1 MKNKKMRPFII
12 LLAGTLIVS
21 LSGCGNTIPA
31 LSEEQEALVVEY
43 ASTAV
48 LKHDANYQGKLV
60 DLSTLSNEEETPEE
74 ETPEE
79 ETAEEETTQAPAED
93 TNIPEES
100 APVQEPQQEAGN
112 AEQEEAQVQANAEQ
126 VLGLHDVSL
135 TCSGYEVD
143 EFYPKNG
150 NEIYFVMNATPGNNL
165 LVMRFTLRNLL
176 NEEQEIQ
183 IRPGAVRVKIDLNGG
198 EKNALTTMLLND
210 LATYQGTLGPNEE
223 TELVVVGEY
232 PVEDLQVIDS
242 LSVKLKNESGE
253 VILNCN

>member
-12 LLAGTLIVS
+12 FLAGTLLVS

-74 ETPEE
+74 ETTQEPVEEADIPKEPE
-79 ETAEEETTQAPAED
+79 QM
-93 TNIPEES
+93 
-100 APVQEPQQEAGN
+100 QEPQQDVLS
-112 AEQEEAQVQANAEQ
+112 AEQAEAEIQADAEQ
-126 VLGLHDVSL
+126 ILGLQDVSL
-135 TCSGYEVD
+135 TYSGYEVD

-165 LVMRFTLRNLL
+165 LVVKFTLRNLL
-176 NEEQEIQ
+176 NEEQDIQ
-183 IRPGAVRVKIDLNGG
+183 IQPGTVRVKIIMNGE

>member
-12 LLAGTLIVS
+12 LLAGTLLVS

-74 ETPEE
+74 ETTQEPVEEADIPKEPE
-79 ETAEEETTQAPAED
+79 QM
-93 TNIPEES
+93 
-100 APVQEPQQEAGN
+100 QEPQQDVLS
-112 AEQEEAQVQANAEQ
+112 AEQAEAEIQADAEQ
-126 VLGLHDVSL
+126 ILGLQDVSL
-135 TCSGYEVD
+135 TYSGYEVD

-165 LVMRFTLRNLL
+165 LVVKFTLRNLL
-176 NEEQEIQ
+176 NEEQDIQ
-183 IRPGAVRVKIDLNGG
+183 IQPGTVRVKIIMNGE

>member
-1 MKNKKMRPFII
+1 MKNKKMKPFII

-21 LSGCGNTIPA
+21 LSGWGKTIPS

-60 DLSTLSNEEETPEE
+60 DLSTLKNEEETPVE
-74 ETPEE
+74 ETM
-79 ETAEEETTQAPAED
+79 QAPAEEAD
-93 TNIPEES
+93 IPKEPEQM
-100 APVQEPQQEAGN
+100 QEPQQDVFS
-112 AEQEEAQVQANAEQ
+112 AEQAEAEIQADAEQ
-126 VLGLHDVSL
+126 ILGLQDVSL
-135 TCSGYEVD
+135 TYSGYEVD

-165 LVMRFTLRNLL
+165 LVVKFTLRNLL
-176 NEEQEIQ
+176 NEEQDIQ
-183 IRPGAVRVKIDLNGG
+183 IQPGTVRVKIIMNG
-198 EKNALTTMLLND
+198 EEENALTTMLLND

-232 PVEDLQVIDS
+232 PVEDLQSIDS
-242 LSVKLKNESGE
+242 LSVKLKNESCE
-253 VILNCN
+253 VVLNCD

>member
-1 MKNKKMRPFII
+1 MKNKKMKPFII

-21 LSGCGNTIPA
+21 LNGCGNTIPS

-60 DLSTLSNEEETPEE
+60 DLSTLKNEEETPVE
-74 ETPEE
+74 ETM
-79 ETAEEETTQAPAED
+79 QAPAEEAD
-93 TNIPEES
+93 IPKEPEQM
-100 APVQEPQQEAGN
+100 QEPQQDVFS
-112 AEQEEAQVQANAEQ
+112 AEQAEAEIQADAEQ
-126 VLGLHDVSL
+126 ILGLQDVSL
-135 TCSGYEVD
+135 TYSGYEVD

-165 LVMRFTLRNLL
+165 LVVKFTLRNLL
-176 NEEQEIQ
+176 NEEQDIQ
-183 IRPGAVRVKIDLNGG
+183 IQPGTVRVKIIMNG
-198 EKNALTTMLLND
+198 EEENALTTMLLND

-232 PVEDLQVIDS
+232 PVEDLQSIDS
-242 LSVKLKNESGE
+242 LSVKLKNESCE
-253 VILNCN
+253 VVLNCD

>member
-1 MKNKKMRPFII
+1 MKNKKMKPFII

-21 LSGCGNTIPA
+21 LNGCGNTIPS

-60 DLSTLSNEEETPEE
+60 DLSTLKNEEETPVE
-74 ETPEE
+74 ETMQVP
-79 ETAEEETTQAPAED
+79 AEEAD
-93 TNIPEES
+93 IPKEPEQM
-100 APVQEPQQEAGN
+100 QEPQQDVFS
-112 AEQEEAQVQANAEQ
+112 AEQAEAEIQADAEQ
-126 VLGLHDVSL
+126 ILGLQDVSL
-135 TCSGYEVD
+135 TYSGYEVD

-165 LVMRFTLRNLL
+165 LVVKFTLRNLL
-176 NEEQEIQ
+176 NEEQDIQ
-183 IRPGAVRVKIDLNGG
+183 IQPGTVRVKIIMNG
-198 EKNALTTMLLND
+198 EEENALTTMLLND

-232 PVEDLQVIDS
+232 PVEDLQTIDS

-253 VILNCN
+253 VVQNCD

>member
-1 MKNKKMRPFII
+1 MKNKKMKPFII

-21 LSGCGNTIPA
+21 LNGCGNTIPS

-60 DLSTLSNEEETPEE
+60 DLSTLKNEEETPVE
-74 ETPEE
+74 ETM
-79 ETAEEETTQAPAED
+79 QAPAEEAD
-93 TNIPEES
+93 IPKEPEQM
-100 APVQEPQQEAGN
+100 QEPQQDVFS
-112 AEQEEAQVQANAEQ
+112 AEQAEAEIQADAEQ
-126 VLGLHDVSL
+126 ILGLQDVSL
-135 TCSGYEVD
+135 TYSGYEVD

-165 LVMRFTLRNLL
+165 LVVKFTLRNLL
-176 NEEQEIQ
+176 NEEQDIQ
-183 IRPGAVRVKIDLNGG
+183 IQPGTVRVKIIMNG
-198 EKNALTTMLLND
+198 EEENALTTMLLND

-232 PVEDLQVIDS
+232 PVEDLQTIDS
-242 LSVKLKNESGE
+242 LSVTLKNESGE
-253 VILNCN
+253 VVLNCD

>member
-1 MKNKKMRPFII
+1 M
-12 LLAGTLIVS
+12 
-21 LSGCGNTIPA
+21 
-31 LSEEQEALVVEY
+31 
-43 ASTAV
+43 
-48 LKHDANYQGKLV
+48 
-60 DLSTLSNEEETPEE
+60 
-74 ETPEE
+74 
-79 ETAEEETTQAPAED
+79 
-93 TNIPEES
+93 
-100 APVQEPQQEAGN
+100 QEPQQDVLS
-112 AEQEEAQVQANAEQ
+112 AEQAEAEIQADAEQ
-126 VLGLHDVSL
+126 ILGLQDVSL
-135 TCSGYEVD
+135 TYSGYEVD

-165 LVMRFTLRNLL
+165 LVVKFTLRNLL
-176 NEEQEIQ
+176 NEEQDIQ
-183 IRPGAVRVKIDLNGG
+183 IQPGTVRVKIIMNGE

>member
-1 MKNKKMRPFII
+1 MHIPRP
-12 LLAGTLIVS
+12 
-21 LSGCGNTIPA
+21 
-31 LSEEQEALVVEY
+31 
-43 ASTAV
+43 V
-48 LKHDANYQGKLV
+48 LKHDAHYQGKLV
-60 DLSTLSNEEETPEE
+60 DLSTLKNEEETPEE
-74 ETPEE
+74 ETMQAL
-79 ETAEEETTQAPAED
+79 AEEAD
-93 TNIPEES
+93 IPKEPEQI
-100 APVQEPQQEAGN
+100 QEPQQDVFS
-112 AEQEEAQVQANAEQ
+112 AEQAEAEIQADAEQ
-126 VLGLHDVSL
+126 ILGLQDVSL
-135 TCSGYEVD
+135 TYSGYEVD

-165 LVMRFTLRNLL
+165 LVVKFTLRNLL
-176 NEEQEIQ
+176 NEEQDIQ
-183 IRPGAVRVKIDLNGG
+183 IQPGTVRVKIIMNGE

>member
-1 MKNKKMRPFII
+1 MKNKKMKPFII

-21 LSGCGNTIPA
+21 LSGCGNTIPS
-31 LSEEQEALVVEY
+31 LSEDQEALVVEY

-60 DLSTLSNEEETPEE
+60 DLSTLKNEEETPVE
-74 ETPEE
+74 ETMQA
-79 ETAEEETTQAPAED
+79 TAEEAD
-93 TNIPEES
+93 IPKEPEQM
-100 APVQEPQQEAGN
+100 QEPQQDVFS
-112 AEQEEAQVQANAEQ
+112 AEQAEAEIQADAEQ
-126 VLGLHDVSL
+126 ILGLQDVSL
-135 TCSGYEVD
+135 TYSGYEVD

-165 LVMRFTLRNLL
+165 LVVKFTLRNLL
-176 NEEQEIQ
+176 NEEQDIQ
-183 IRPGAVRVKIDLNGG
+183 IQPGTVRVKIIMNGE

-232 PVEDLQVIDS
+232 PVEDLQSIDS
-242 LSVKLKNESGE
+242 LSVKLKNESCE
-253 VILNCN
+253 VVLNCD

>member
-12 LLAGTLIVS
+12 LLAGTLLVS

-60 DLSTLSNEEETPEE
+60 DLSTLKNEEETPEE
-74 ETPEE
+74 ETMQA
-79 ETAEEETTQAPAED
+79 TAEETD
-93 TNIPEES
+93 IPKEPEQM
-100 APVQEPQQEAGN
+100 QEPQQDVLS
-112 AEQEEAQVQANAEQ
+112 AEQAEAEIQADAEQ
-126 VLGLHDVSL
+126 ILGLQDVSL
-135 TCSGYEVD
+135 TYSGYEVD

-165 LVMRFTLRNLL
+165 LVVKFTLRNLL
-176 NEEQEIQ
+176 NEEQNIQ
-183 IRPGAVRVKIDLNGG
+183 IQPGTVRVKIIMNG
-198 EKNALTTMLLND
+198 EEENALTTMLLND

-232 PVEDLQVIDS
+232 PVEDLQSIDS
-242 LSVKLKNESGE
+242 LSVKLKNESCE
-253 VILNCN
+253 VVLNCD

>member
-21 LSGCGNTIPA
+21 LSGCGNMIPT

-74 ETPEE
+74 ETTQEPVEEADIPKEPE
-79 ETAEEETTQAPAED
+79 QM
-93 TNIPEES
+93 
-100 APVQEPQQEAGN
+100 QEPQQDVLS
-112 AEQEEAQVQANAEQ
+112 AEQAEAEIQADAEQ
-126 VLGLHDVSL
+126 ILGLQDVSL
-135 TCSGYEVD
+135 TYSGYEVD

-165 LVMRFTLRNLL
+165 LVVKFTLRNLL
-176 NEEQEIQ
+176 NEEQDIQ
-183 IRPGAVRVKIDLNGG
+183 IQPGTVRVKIIMNGE

>member
-1 MKNKKMRPFII
+1 MKNKKMRPFLI

-60 DLSTLSNEEETPEE
+60 DLSTLKNEEETPEE
-74 ETPEE
+74 ETMQA
-79 ETAEEETTQAPAED
+79 TAEETD
-93 TNIPEES
+93 IPKEPEQM
-100 APVQEPQQEAGN
+100 QEPQQDVLS
-112 AEQEEAQVQANAEQ
+112 AEQAEAEIQADAEQ
-126 VLGLHDVSL
+126 ILGLQDVSL
-135 TCSGYEVD
+135 TYSGYEVD

-165 LVMRFTLRNLL
+165 LVVKFTLRNLL
-176 NEEQEIQ
+176 NEEQDIQ
-183 IRPGAVRVKIDLNGG
+183 IQPGTVRVKIIMNGE

>member
-1 MKNKKMRPFII
+1 MKNKKMKPFII

-21 LSGCGNTIPA
+21 LNGCGNTIPS

-60 DLSTLSNEEETPEE
+60 DLSTLKNEEETPVE
-74 ETPEE
+74 ETM
-79 ETAEEETTQAPAED
+79 QAPAEEAD
-93 TNIPEES
+93 IPKEPEQM
-100 APVQEPQQEAGN
+100 QEPQQDVFS
-112 AEQEEAQVQANAEQ
+112 AEQAEAEIQADAEQ
-126 VLGLHDVSL
+126 ILGLQDVSL
-135 TCSGYEVD
+135 TYSGYEVD

-165 LVMRFTLRNLL
+165 LVVKFTLRNLL
-176 NEEQEIQ
+176 NEEQDIQ
-183 IRPGAVRVKIDLNGG
+183 IQLGTVRVKIIMNG
-198 EKNALTTMLLND
+198 EEENALTTMLLND

-232 PVEDLQVIDS
+232 PVEDLQTIDS

-253 VILNCN
+253 VVLNCD

>member
-12 LLAGTLIVS
+12 LLAGTLLVS

-60 DLSTLSNEEETPEE
+60 DLSTLKNEEETPEE
-74 ETPEE
+74 ETMQA
-79 ETAEEETTQAPAED
+79 TAEETD
-93 TNIPEES
+93 IPKEPEQM
-100 APVQEPQQEAGN
+100 QEPQQDVLS
-112 AEQEEAQVQANAEQ
+112 AEQAEAEIQADAEQ
-126 VLGLHDVSL
+126 ILGLQDVSL
-135 TCSGYEVD
+135 TYSGYEVD

-165 LVMRFTLRNLL
+165 LVVKFTLRNLL
-176 NEEQEIQ
+176 NEEQNIQ
-183 IRPGAVRVKIDLNGG
+183 IQPGTVRVKIIMNGE

>member
-12 LLAGTLIVS
+12 LLAGTLLVS

-74 ETPEE
+74 ETTQEPVEEADIPKEPE
-79 ETAEEETTQAPAED
+79 QM
-93 TNIPEES
+93 
-100 APVQEPQQEAGN
+100 QEPQQDVLS
-112 AEQEEAQVQANAEQ
+112 AEQAEAEIQADAEQ
-126 VLGLHDVSL
+126 ILGLQDVSL
-135 TCSGYEVD
+135 TYSEYEVD

-165 LVMRFTLRNLL
+165 LVVKFTLRNLL
-176 NEEQEIQ
+176 NEEQDIQ
-183 IRPGAVRVKIDLNGG
+183 IQPGTVRVKIIMNGE

-210 LATYQGTLGPNEE
+210 LAAYQGTLGPNEE

>member
-74 ETPEE
+74 ETTQEPVEEADIPKEPE
-79 ETAEEETTQAPAED
+79 QM
-93 TNIPEES
+93 
-100 APVQEPQQEAGN
+100 QEPQQDVLS
-112 AEQEEAQVQANAEQ
+112 AEQAEAEIQADAEQ
-126 VLGLHDVSL
+126 ILGLQDVSL
-135 TCSGYEVD
+135 TYSGYEVD

-165 LVMRFTLRNLL
+165 LVVKFTLRNLL
-176 NEEQEIQ
+176 NEEQNIQ
-183 IRPGAVRVKIDLNGG
+183 IQPGTVRVKIIMNGE

>member
-12 LLAGTLIVS
+12 LLAGTLLVS

-74 ETPEE
+74 ETTQEPVEE
-79 ETAEEETTQAPAED
+79 ED
-93 TNIPEES
+93 IPKEPEQM
-100 APVQEPQQEAGN
+100 QEPQQDVLS
-112 AEQEEAQVQANAEQ
+112 AEQAEAEIQADAEQ
-126 VLGLHDVSL
+126 ILGLQDVSL
-135 TCSGYEVD
+135 TYSGYEVD

-165 LVMRFTLRNLL
+165 LVVKFTLRNLL
-176 NEEQEIQ
+176 NEEQDIQ
-183 IRPGAVRVKIDLNGG
+183 IQPGTVRVKIIMNGE

>member
-12 LLAGTLIVS
+12 LLAGTLLVS

-74 ETPEE
+74 ETTQEPVEEADIPKEPE
-79 ETAEEETTQAPAED
+79 QM
-93 TNIPEES
+93 
-100 APVQEPQQEAGN
+100 QEPQQDVLS
-112 AEQEEAQVQANAEQ
+112 AEQAEAEIQADAEQ
-126 VLGLHDVSL
+126 ILGLQDVSL
-135 TCSGYEVD
+135 TYSGYEVD

-165 LVMRFTLRNLL
+165 LVMKFTLRNLL
-176 NEEQEIQ
+176 NEEQDIQ
-183 IRPGAVRVKIDLNGG
+183 IQPGTVRVKIIMNGE

-232 PVEDLQVIDS
+232 PVEDLQIIDS

>member
-12 LLAGTLIVS
+12 LLAGTLLVS

-74 ETPEE
+74 ETTQEPVE
-79 ETAEEETTQAPAED
+79 ETD
-93 TNIPEES
+93 IPKEPEQM
-100 APVQEPQQEAGN
+100 QEPQQDVLS
-112 AEQEEAQVQANAEQ
+112 AEQAEAEIQADAEQ
-126 VLGLHDVSL
+126 ILGLQDVSL
-135 TCSGYEVD
+135 TYSGYEVD

-165 LVMRFTLRNLL
+165 LVVKFTLRNLL
-176 NEEQEIQ
+176 NEEQNIQ
-183 IRPGAVRVKIDLNGG
+183 IQPGAVRVKIIMNGE

>member
-60 DLSTLSNEEETPEE
+60 DLSTLSNEEETPVE
-74 ETPEE
+74 ETM
-79 ETAEEETTQAPAED
+79 QAPAEEAD
-93 TNIPEES
+93 IPKEPEQM
-100 APVQEPQQEAGN
+100 QEPQQDVFS
-112 AEQEEAQVQANAEQ
+112 AEQAEAEIQADAEQ
-126 VLGLHDVSL
+126 ILGLQDVSL
-135 TCSGYEVD
+135 TYSGYEVD

-165 LVMRFTLRNLL
+165 LVVKFTLRNLL
-176 NEEQEIQ
+176 NEEQDIQ
-183 IRPGAVRVKIDLNGG
+183 IQPGTVRVKIIMNGE

-232 PVEDLQVIDS
+232 PVEDLQTIDS

-253 VILNCN
+253 VVLNCD

>member
-1 MKNKKMRPFII
+1 MTNKKTKPFITI
-12 LLAGTLIVS
+12 LTGAMIVS
-21 LSGCGNTIPA
+21 LCGCGNAIPN

-60 DLSTLSNEEETPEE
+60 DLSTITNEEEVPPEE
-74 ETPEE
+74 I
-79 ETAEEETTQAPAED
+79 TQAPAEE
-93 TNIPEES
+93 TNIPEEP
-100 APVQEPQQEAGN
+100 APVQEPQPEADSAAQQEAEVQVN
-112 AEQEEAQVQANAEQ
+112 AEQI
-126 VLGLHDVSL
+126 LGLQNVSL
-135 TCSGYEVD
+135 ICSGYEVD

-165 LVMRFTLRNLL
+165 LVVKFTLKNLL
-176 NEEQEIQ
+176 NEEQDIQ
-183 IRPGAVRVKIDLNGG
+183 IQPGTVRVKINLNGE

-210 LATYQGTLGPNEE
+210 LATYQGTLGPDEE

-232 PVEDLQVIDS
+232 PVEELQTIDA

-253 VILNCN
+253 VILNCD

>member
-1 MKNKKMRPFII
+1 MKNKKMKPFII

-21 LSGCGNTIPA
+21 LNGCGNTIPS

-60 DLSTLSNEEETPEE
+60 DLSTLKNEEETPVE
-74 ETPEE
+74 ETM
-79 ETAEEETTQAPAED
+79 QAPAEEAD
-93 TNIPEES
+93 IPKEPEQM
-100 APVQEPQQEAGN
+100 QEPQQDVFS
-112 AEQEEAQVQANAEQ
+112 AEQAEAEIQADAEQ
-126 VLGLHDVSL
+126 ILGLQDVSL
-135 TCSGYEVD
+135 TYSGYEVD

-165 LVMRFTLRNLL
+165 LVVKFTLRNLL
-176 NEEQEIQ
+176 NEEQDIQ
-183 IRPGAVRVKIDLNGG
+183 IQPGTVRVKIIMNGE

-223 TELVVVGEY
+223 TQLVVVGEY
-232 PVEDLQVIDS
+232 PVEDLQTIDS

-253 VILNCN
+253 VVLNCD

>member
-1 MKNKKMRPFII
+1 MKNKKIRPFII

-60 DLSTLSNEEETPEE
+60 DLSTLGNEEETPEE
-74 ETPEE
+74 ETTQEPVEEADIPKEPE
-79 ETAEEETTQAPAED
+79 QM
-93 TNIPEES
+93 
-100 APVQEPQQEAGN
+100 QEPQQDVLS
-112 AEQEEAQVQANAEQ
+112 AEQAEAEIQADAEQ
-126 VLGLHDVSL
+126 ILGLQDVSL
-135 TCSGYEVD
+135 TYSGYEVD

-165 LVMRFTLRNLL
+165 LVVKFTLRNLL
-176 NEEQEIQ
+176 NEEQDIQ
-183 IRPGAVRVKIDLNGG
+183 IQPGTVRVKIIMNGE

>member
-60 DLSTLSNEEETPEE
+60 DLSTLKNEEETPEE
-74 ETPEE
+74 ETM
-79 ETAEEETTQAPAED
+79 QAPAEEAD
-93 TNIPEES
+93 IPKEPEQM
-100 APVQEPQQEAGN
+100 QEPQQDVFS
-112 AEQEEAQVQANAEQ
+112 AEQAEAEIQADAEQ
-126 VLGLHDVSL
+126 ILGLQDVSL
-135 TCSGYEVD
+135 TYSGYEVD

-165 LVMRFTLRNLL
+165 LVVKFTLRNLL
-176 NEEQEIQ
+176 NEEQDIQ
-183 IRPGAVRVKIDLNGG
+183 IQPGTVRVKIIMNG
-198 EKNALTTMLLND
+198 EEENALTTMLLND

-232 PVEDLQVIDS
+232 PVEDLQTIDS

-253 VILNCN
+253 VVLNCD

>member
-60 DLSTLSNEEETPEE
+60 DLSTLKNEEETPEE
-74 ETPEE
+74 ETM
-79 ETAEEETTQAPAED
+79 QAPAEEAD
-93 TNIPEES
+93 IPKEPE
-100 APVQEPQQEAGN
+100 QMQKPQQDVFS
-112 AEQEEAQVQANAEQ
+112 AEQAEAEIQADAEQ
-126 VLGLHDVSL
+126 ILGLQDVSL
-135 TCSGYEVD
+135 TYSGYEVD

-165 LVMRFTLRNLL
+165 LVVKFTLRNLL
-176 NEEQEIQ
+176 NEEQDIQ
-183 IRPGAVRVKIDLNGG
+183 IQPGTVRVKIIMNG
-198 EKNALTTMLLND
+198 EEENALTTMLLND

-232 PVEDLQVIDS
+232 PVEDLQTIDS

-253 VILNCN
+253 VVLNCD

>member
-1 MKNKKMRPFII
+1 MTNKKTKPFITI
-12 LLAGTLIVS
+12 LAGALLVS
-21 LSGCGNTIPA
+21 LCGCGNAIPN

-60 DLSTLSNEEETPEE
+60 DLSTITNEEEVPLEE
-74 ETPEE
+74 IMQAL
-79 ETAEEETTQAPAED
+79 AEE
-93 TNIPEES
+93 TNIPEEPAS
-100 APVQEPQQEAGN
+100 VQEPQPEADSATQQEEEVQVN
-112 AEQEEAQVQANAEQ
+112 AEQI
-126 VLGLHDVSL
+126 LGLQNVSL
-135 TCSGYEVD
+135 ICSGYEVD

-165 LVMRFTLRNLL
+165 LVVKLTLKNLL
-176 NEEQEIQ
+176 NEEQDIQ
-183 IRPGAVRVKIDLNGG
+183 IQPGTVRVKINLNGE

-210 LATYQGTLGPNEE
+210 LATYQGTLGSDEE

-232 PVEDLQVIDS
+232 PVEELQTIDA

-253 VILNCN
+253 VILNCD

>member
-1 MKNKKMRPFII
+1 MKNKKIRPFII

-60 DLSTLSNEEETPEE
+60 DFSTLGNEEETPEE
-74 ETPEE
+74 ETTQEPVEEADIPKEPE
-79 ETAEEETTQAPAED
+79 QM
-93 TNIPEES
+93 
-100 APVQEPQQEAGN
+100 QEPQQDVLS
-112 AEQEEAQVQANAEQ
+112 AEQAEAEIQADAEQ
-126 VLGLHDVSL
+126 ILGLQDVSL
-135 TCSGYEVD
+135 TYSGYEVD

-165 LVMRFTLRNLL
+165 LVVKFTLRNLL
-176 NEEQEIQ
+176 NEEQDIQ
-183 IRPGAVRVKIDLNGG
+183 IQPGTVRVKIIMNGE

>member
-1 MKNKKMRPFII
+1 MKNKKMKPFII

-21 LSGCGNTIPA
+21 LNGCGNTIPS

-60 DLSTLSNEEETPEE
+60 DLSTLKNEEETPVE
-74 ETPEE
+74 ETM
-79 ETAEEETTQAPAED
+79 QAPAEEAD
-93 TNIPEES
+93 IPKEPEQM
-100 APVQEPQQEAGN
+100 QEPQQDVFS
-112 AEQEEAQVQANAEQ
+112 AEQAEAEIQADAEQ
-126 VLGLHDVSL
+126 ILGLQDVSL
-135 TCSGYEVD
+135 TYSGYEVD

-165 LVMRFTLRNLL
+165 LVVKFTLRNLL
-176 NEEQEIQ
+176 NEEQDTQIQ
-183 IRPGAVRVKIDLNGG
+183 PGTVRVKIIMNG
-198 EKNALTTMLLND
+198 EEENALTTMLLND

-232 PVEDLQVIDS
+232 PVEDLQTIDS

-253 VILNCN
+253 VVLNCD

>member
-1 MKNKKMRPFII
+1 MKNKKMKPFII

-74 ETPEE
+74 ETTQEPVEEADIPKEPE
-79 ETAEEETTQAPAED
+79 QM
-93 TNIPEES
+93 
-100 APVQEPQQEAGN
+100 QEPQQDVLS
-112 AEQEEAQVQANAEQ
+112 AEQAEAEIQADAEQ
-126 VLGLHDVSL
+126 ILGLQDVSL
-135 TCSGYEVD
+135 TYSGYEVD

-165 LVMRFTLRNLL
+165 LVMKFTLRNLL
-176 NEEQEIQ
+176 NEEQDIQ
-183 IRPGAVRVKIDLNGG
+183 IQPGTVRVKIIMNGE

-232 PVEDLQVIDS
+232 PVEDLQIIDS

>member
-21 LSGCGNTIPA
+21 LSGCGNMIPT

-74 ETPEE
+74 ETSQEPVEEADIPKEPE
-79 ETAEEETTQAPAED
+79 QM
-93 TNIPEES
+93 
-100 APVQEPQQEAGN
+100 QEPQQDVLS
-112 AEQEEAQVQANAEQ
+112 AEQAEAEIQADAEQ
-126 VLGLHDVSL
+126 ILGLQDVSL
-135 TCSGYEVD
+135 TYSGYEVD

-165 LVMRFTLRNLL
+165 LVVKFTLRNLL
-176 NEEQEIQ
+176 NEEQNIQ
-183 IRPGAVRVKIDLNGG
+183 IQPGTVRVKIIMNGE

-210 LATYQGTLGPNEE
+210 LATYQGILGPNEE